1 MFLLVKK
8 WCNYFIGYKNAKKI
22 KPLCVFVRK
31 MTAYRKDF
39 DEAKFVSFLLKDD
52 KLFGKCNE
60 IWDKVSSAIENE
72 FDSNLVYNKKYVRGK
87 IKSKKE
93 K

>member
-8 WCNYFIGYKNAKKI
+8 GCKYFIGYKSAKKI

-39 DEAKFVSFLLKDD
+39 DEAKFVCFLLKMINSL
-52 KLFGKCNE
+52 KNATKFE
-60 IWDKVSSAIENE
+60 
-72 FDSNLVYNKKYVRGK
+72 
-87 IKSKKE
+87 IKSVLLSKMNLIVIWHTIKNM
-93 K
+93 

>member
-8 WCNYFIGYKNAKKI
+8 WCKYFIGYKNTKKI
-22 KPLCVFVRK
+22 KPLCAFVRK

-39 DEAKFVSFLLKDD
+39 DEVKYVCFLIKDD
-52 KLFGKCNE
+52 KLLEKCNE
-60 IWDKVSSAIENE
+60 IWDKVSCTIENE

-87 IKSKKE
+87 IKSRKE